1 MAKQKRE
8 TSLPKVPAVSLDL
21 RKDTKQSLAIVL
33 LSLLGLLSALALLN
47 ISGNL
52 GVVAVKGLRYI
63 FGWGAFLLPLFFIL
77 IAFSL
82 YKDLKSDEE
91 TKAKGASHSYVG
103 IALLTTVVIT
113 FLQLVHN
120 NDGAAQFQ
128 DMNLGQGGGLWGGI
142 FGFIILKTI
151 GLWAGFILLAAGA
164 LAAVLIAFN
173 IPLNNLFSI
182 FRKSTDDRDDVSTSD
197 APRASLKINDNLGT
211 PAFKIEQVG
220 KANPVAAAIK
230 TRNMPKFMSKG
241 KPASAERPVE
251 RPVPKIP
258 DPNWKFPPVDLLD
271 ESNSNVDSGNIEA
284 NVAIIQKTLQDFDIE
299 VEMGEVN
306 IGPTVTQYTLR
317 PAEGI
322 RLSAIV
328 ALQNDL
334 KLALAA
340 PSIRIEAPI
349 PGRSLVGIEVPNKS
363 VATVRLRELFD
374 TEDFQQ
380 HSSALAYVLGRD
392 VAGKAIMEDLSKM
405 PHLLIAGS
413 TGSGKSVAMNVILSS
428 FLMRNTPADVKFI
441 IIDPK
446 RVEMSLYNEI
456 PHLITPVITD
466 HQKAVNALRWTVA
479 EMDRRYQLLS
489 EARKRNIGEY
499 NEVTPEKMHY
509 LVVIV
514 DELADLMT
522 VARNDVEATIVR
534 LAQMARAVGI
544 HLILATQRPSVDIIT
559 GLIKA
564 NITSR
569 MAFAVA
575 SQVDSRTILDQ
586 AGAEKLLGRGDM
598 LYITSE
604 MSQPKRI
611 QGALIGEK
619 EVKKITEYL
628 KKQEQPSYN
637 ESVTEKVK
645 VSASGIG
652 AGGDM
657 DDGDEPL
664 LEEAKQLVMETGKA
678 SASYLQRRLKIGYA
692 RAARILDILEEHG
705 VVGPAEGAKPREVY
719 ASSETSE
726 EETDE
731 NQFNQI

>member
-8 TSLPKVPAVSLDL
+8 TSLPRVPAVSLDL

-52 GVVAVKGLRYI
+52 GVVAVKGLRYM
-63 FGWGAFLLPLFFIL
+63 FGWGAFLLPIFFIL

-82 YKDLKSDEE
+82 YKDLKSDDE
-91 TKAKGASHSYVG
+91 TKTKGASHSYVG

-120 NDGAAQFQ
+120 NDSAAQFQ
-128 DMNLGQGGGLWGGI
+128 NMSLGQGGGLWGGI
-142 FGFIILKTI
+142 FGFVILKTI

-164 LAAVLIAFN
+164 LAAILVAFN
-173 IPLNNLFSI
+173 IPLHNLFSI
-182 FRKSTDDRDDVSTSD
+182 FRKSSGDDDDA
-197 APRASLKINDNLGT
+197 APSGSPRTSLKINDSLGA

-230 TRNMPKFMSKG
+230 NKAMPKFMSKG
-241 KPASAERPVE
+241 KPAERPAE

-374 TEDFQQ
+374 SEEFQH
-380 HSSALAYVLGRD
+380 HSSALSYVLGRD
-392 VAGKAIMEDLSKM
+392 VAGKAIMEDLAKM

-428 FLMRNTPADVKFI
+428 FLMRNTPTDVKFI

-466 HQKAVNALRWTVA
+466 HQKAVNALRWSVA

-499 NEVTPEKMHY
+499 NEVSPEKMHY

-522 VARNDVEATIVR
+522 VARNDVEAAIVR

-619 EVKKITEYL
+619 EVKKITEFL
-628 KKQEQPSYN
+628 KKQEHPSYN

-645 VSASGIG
+645 VSAAGIG

-657 DDGDEPL
+657 DSEDEPL
-664 LEEAKQLVMETGKA
+664 LEEAKQLVIETGKA

-692 RAARILDILEEHG
+692 RAARILDILEEQG

-726 EETDE
+726 EETNE
-731 NQFNQI
+731 NQFN